1 LAGDTNGTA
10 ARGGDSRQRIYTKI
24 YLKMLLIE
32 QQAKIAILL

>member
-10 ARGGDSRQRIYTKI
+10 ARGGGNEQRIYTKI

-32 QQAKIAILL
+32 QQAKFAILL